1 MLTGRKAFLIFLLL
15 VATVAGVIYFR
26 LPLSVNVAHPS
37 RGQVVE
43 AVYATGT
50 VEADPPIHVA
60 TERAARLT
68 ALLADEGMQVK
79 TGQVLAKF
87 DDAEL
92 QATLREMQI
101 RQRNAENNLSR
112 VGKLYQRR
120 MVSAELLDQARTEA
134 EAAREV
140 TRRTSVQMN
149 ALTLISPVDGE
160 IIKRDG
166 EIGNYMPANQVVFSL
181 RKSATQLRLTAD
193 VDEEDIPRVKPA
205 QRVLITADAFPGKVF
220 EGIIREITPEG
231 DSVTRSYRVRISLSD
246 DVPFFI
252 GMTAESNIL
261 ISQRDNALLV
271 PNLSIMDNAVWLVK
285 DGKAFRQPVTTGV
298 KNADKT
304 EITEGITDQDSIII
318 EPPEKLKA
326 GQAVREVWSGPPD
339 KSS

>member
-1 MLTGRKAFLIFLLL
+1 MLTWRKAFLIFLLL
-15 VATVAGVIYFR
+15 TVAVAGAIYFY
-26 LPLSVNVAHPS
+26 LPLSVNVTYPS

-50 VEADPPIHVA
+50 IEPDPPIRVA

-79 TGQVLAKF
+79 TGQVLARF

-101 RQRNAENNLSR
+101 RQRNAENNFSR
-112 VGKLYQRR
+112 VGRLYQRS
-120 MVSAELLDQARTEA
+120 MVSAEQLDQARTEA

-140 TRRTSVQMN
+140 TRRTLAQIK

-166 EIGNYMPANQVVFSL
+166 EVGNYIPANQVVFSL
-181 RKSATQLRLTAD
+181 RKSATQLRLTAE

-220 EGIIREITPEG
+220 EGSIREITPEG
-231 DSVTRSYRVRISLSD
+231 DPVTRSYRVRISLSD

-261 ISQRDNALLV
+261 VSQRDNALLV
-271 PNLSIMDNAVWLVK
+271 PNSSVLDNAVWLVK
-285 DGKAFRQPVTTGV
+285 DGKAFRQPVKTGV

-304 EITEGITDQDSIII
+304 EITEGLTGKEAVIVD
-318 EPPEKLKA
+318 PPEKLTN
-326 GQAVREVWSGPPD
+326 GQSVREAWLRQSD